1 MKVLQVIDGYSFGG
15 IAKFIQDVS
24 NNIKDIDMDFLTATN
39 IKDEWINLGVSRKTI
54 KGKIIFNHRLRKFLK
69 KNKYDII
76 HINSAVFLFSFQ
88 VAFIAKISGIKKIIV
103 HSHSVPMISKL
114 RRVIIKIL
122 NPIYRKMTDVHLT
135 CSNMASS
142 SLYTKKDDVILI
154 KNGIDI
160 DKYKYNEKVR
170 NKIRK
175 ELNIN
180 NKIVYGH
187 TGRFDDQKNH
197 DFLIDLFYEL
207 QKDKDS
213 VLLLVGTGPKEK
225 DIKDKVKKL
234 KLKNVIF
241 LGFREDIEDIL
252 SAMDIFIFPSL
263 YEGLGISLIEAQTS
277 GLPVVVSSSIPEEAK
292 ISNNYIKMSTFNIN
306 EWVNVIKGI
315 KINKRD
321 NAYKNAIKNDYD
333 IKTSS
338 KELEQIYKGG
348 NYGV

>member
-15 IAKFIQDVS
+15 IAKFISDVS
-24 NNIKDIDMDFLTATN
+24 KNIDIDMDFLTATN
-39 IKDEWINLGVSRKTI
+39 IKDEWINLGVSRKTL
-54 KGKIIFNHRLRKFLK
+54 KGKIIFNHRLRKYLK
-69 KNKYDII
+69 NNKYDII

-88 VAFIAKISGIKKIIV
+88 VALIAKLSRIKKIIV
-103 HSHSVPMISKL
+103 HSHNVPKISKIKKI
-114 RRVIIKIL
+114 IIKIL
-122 NPIYRKMTDVHLT
+122 NPIYRRITDVHLT
-135 CSNMASS
+135 CSSLASS
-142 SLYTKKDDVILI
+142 SLYTKTNDVILI

-160 DKYKYNEKVR
+160 DKYRFNKETR
-170 NKIRK
+170 NRIRK
-175 ELNIN
+175 ELNID

-187 TGRFDDQKNH
+187 VGRFEDQKNH
-197 DFLIDLFYEL
+197 EFLIDLFYEL

-225 DIKDKVKKL
+225 EIKEKVNKL
-234 KLKNVIF
+234 KLNNVIF
-241 LGFREDIEDIL
+241 LGFRNDIGDIL
-252 SAMDIFIFPSL
+252 NAMDIFIFPSK
-263 YEGLGISLIEAQTS
+263 YEGLGISLIEAECS

-315 KINKRD
+315 KINKRE
-321 NAYKNAIKNDYD
+321 NAYKNAIKNGYD

>member
-15 IAKFIQDVS
+15 IAKFILDVS
-24 NNIKDIDMDFLTATN
+24 KNIDIDMDFLTATN

-54 KGKIIFNHRLRKFLK
+54 KGKIVFNHRLRKFLK

-103 HSHSVPMISKL
+103 HSHNVPKISKFKRL
-114 RRVIIKIL
+114 LIKIL
-122 NPIYRKMTDVHLT
+122 NPIYRRMTDVHLT

-160 DKYKYNEKVR
+160 DKYRFNKETR
-170 NKIRK
+170 NRIRK
-175 ELNIN
+175 ELNID

-187 TGRFDDQKNH
+187 VGRFEDQKNQ

-225 DIKDKVKKL
+225 EIKEKVKKL

-252 SAMDIFIFPSL
+252 NAMDIFIFPSK
-263 YEGLGISLIEAQTS
+263 YEGLGISLIEAECS
-277 GLPVVVSSSIPEEAK
+277 GLPVVVSSIIPEEAN
-292 ISNNYIKMSTFNIN
+292 ISNSFIRMSNYNVN
-306 EWVNVIKGI
+306 DWVNVIKGI
-315 KINKRD
+315 KLNKRE
-321 NAYKNAIKNDYD
+321 NAYKNAIKNGYD

-338 KELEQIYKGG
+338 KELEQIYKKED
-348 NYGV
+348 